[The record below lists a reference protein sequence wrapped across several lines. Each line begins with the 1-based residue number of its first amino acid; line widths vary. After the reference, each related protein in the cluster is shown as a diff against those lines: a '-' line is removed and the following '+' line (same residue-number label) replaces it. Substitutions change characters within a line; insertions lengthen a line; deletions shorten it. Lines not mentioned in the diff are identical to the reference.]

1 MLWVPSKAAAPE
13 LMSRVIRFHVHG
25 GPEVLHMEEE
35 QVAAPQAGEI
45 RVRIEAI
52 GLNRAEAAFRS
63 GEYLESAQFPS
74 RLGYEASGIVEALGD
89 GVVGFAPGDAVCVI
103 PAFSMTR
110 YGVYAEQAI
119 VPASAVL
126 RRPPELSATAAAA
139 LWMAYLTAYGA
150 LLDIAR
156 LGEGDPVV
164 ITAPSSSVGLAAIQ
178 LANCI
183 GAVPIA
189 ITRSP
194 HKRDALLAAGARH
207 VIVHETAS
215 ATIAEVMQASGGE
228 GVRLVFDPIAGPEV
242 DTLAAMLAPQGTLIV
257 YGNLSGA
264 GDSTPFPFREA
275 VGKGLSLRGYL
286 VFELIRDPQRLQA
299 AEAFIRDALRRKAI
313 QPTISRIF
321 AFAQIIQAHRYLESN
336 QQLGK
341 VIVEVM
347 PQSIH

>member
-1 MLWVPSKAAAPE
+1 
-13 LMSRVIRFHVHG
+13 MSRVVQFHAYG
-25 GPEVLHMEEE
+25 GPEVLRMEE
-35 QVAAPQAGEI
+35 QHVGAPKAGEI

-63 GEYLESAQFPS
+63 GHYLESAQFPS
-74 RLGYEASGIVEALGD
+74 RLGYEASGVVEALGE
-89 GVVGFAPGDAVCVI
+89 GVRDFACGDAVCVI
-103 PAFSMTR
+103 PAFSMTH
-110 YGVYAEQAI
+110 YGVYAELAN
-119 VPASAVL
+119 VPAHAVL

-150 LLDIAR
+150 LIDIAA
-156 LGEGDPVV
+156 LQHGDAVV
-164 ITAPSSSVGLAAIQ
+164 ITAASSSVGLAAIQ
-178 LANCI
+178 LANAI

-207 VIVHETAS
+207 VVVHETAS
-215 ATIAEVMQASGGE
+215 TTIAQVMQASGG
-228 GVRLVFDPIAGPEV
+228 GVRLVFDPVAGPELK
-242 DTLAAMLAPQGTLIV
+242 TLAALLAPQGTLIV

-275 VGKGLSLRGYL
+275 IGKGLSLRGYL
-286 VFELIRDPQRLQA
+286 VFELIRDPPRLHA

-321 AFAQIIQAHRYLESN
+321 PFAQIIQAHRYLESN

-341 VIVEVM
+341 VVVEIAS
-347 PQSIH
+347 PPPLIT

>member
-1 MLWVPSKAAAPE
+1 
-13 LMSRVIRFHVHG
+13 MSRVVHFYSCG
-25 GPEVLHMEEE
+25 GPEVLHIEEE
-35 QVAAPQAGEI
+35 QIAAPMAGEI

-63 GEYLESAQFPS
+63 GHYLESAQFPS
-74 RLGYEASGIVEALGD
+74 RLGYEASGVVDALGE
-89 GVVGFAPGDAVCVI
+89 GVVGFTPGEPVCVI

-110 YGVYAEQAI
+110 YGVYAELAN
-119 VPASAVL
+119 VPVSAVL
-126 RRPPELSATAAAA
+126 RRPPGLSATEAAA

-150 LLDIAR
+150 LIDIAHLR
-156 LGEGDPVV
+156 NGDPVV

-178 LANCI
+178 LANFV

-194 HKRDALLAAGARH
+194 HKRGALLAAGAHH
-207 VIVHETAS
+207 VIVHETPT
-215 ATIAEVMQASGGE
+215 ATIAQVMQASGGG
-228 GVRLVFDPIAGPEV
+228 GVRLVFDPVAGPEV
-242 DTLAAMLAPQGTLIV
+242 KTLAAMLAPQGTLIV

-264 GDSTPFPFREA
+264 GDGTPFPFREA

-286 VFELIRDPQRLQA
+286 VFELIRDPQRLRA

-321 AFAQIIQAHRYLESN
+321 PFAEIIQAHRYLESN

-341 VIVEVM
+341 VIVEIS
-347 PQSIH
+347 PQPIH